1 MEKRG
6 REEDR
11 TAQKRK
17 EERGIK
23 EGEEDRNKEDK
34 KGNER
39 RGEERKWK
47 GEGERI
53 EQQKQ
58 KVKKETTQTGAMS
71 NKPRTLILLT

>member
-11 TAQKRK
+11 IAQKRK

-47 GEGERI
+47 GEGETI
-53 EQQKQ
+53 EEQKW
-58 KVKKETTQTGAMS
+58 KVKKRDDTNWCNE
-71 NKPRTLILLT
+71 